1 MEALILY
8 FGKVIICSGV
18 MFLYYQLS
26 LKDKTFHHY
35 NRFYLLFAMIVS
47 ILLPLIRVED
57 FTIEVSNDIYLLI
70 NKIQNLN
77 TNKTADHDYI
87 YFRIVFSA
95 LGLVSFYFLGK
106 LIYGVL
112 KINQFKNQFQ
122 KETFEG
128 VNFYQTN
135 LSEAPFSYFKNLFW
149 KNTIVINSDIGK
161 QILKHEM
168 VHIEQKHSYDKIFIE
183 IITAI
188 FWFNP
193 FFHIIKKEI
202 SLIHEYLAD
211 KKAVKQSDTKAF
223 AQMLLASHFS
233 GKELP
238 ATSPFLSSNL
248 KKRLKML
255 QKPQTK
261 FGYARR
267 IFALP
272 VLFTVAFAYMVNA
285 KNKEIAETNIEIEK
299 AVSEIKKDTI
309 SPKNNIDQIVERQET
324 KISKAN
330 EELKIQSA
338 KLKTL
343 SEKSKEKAAE
353 LKKIAKEKGDN
364 SYEFELKAKEL
375 KQLSGEMDRIIDKDK
390 QYQIDFDELLS
401 RRGKMLSEKE
411 GNVILKDMSFKRV
424 FPDGDNYKISVDG
437 EELDLEKMFNSKEFR
452 DNSGLSEEKIK
463 ELKKKLSTA
472 DFKKY
477 LGKANKF
484 YLNGKQVYSGD
495 FPAPPMPPTPPNA
508 MKFNGKDIGYRYSG
522 IATYAE
528 VIPSNLSKK
537 ERRKYEKLV
546 KEKAEVEKK
555 LKEIKKE
562 QRELQ
567 GMPWTIAVNAHSAKP
582 GTKYTVTS
590 NYIQSDKARNKA
602 LAIAK
607 SYKTEDKL
615 NIIKSGFNENSKVY
629 INGIS
634 ANEENIKYIIDG
646 KEATQEEFS
655 ALKPNS
661 IRDMNV
667 KRNNVNGKMEG
678 EISVN
683 TKKEKQD

>member
-1 MEALILY
+1 M
-8 FGKVIICSGV
+8 VV
-18 MFLYYQLS
+18 S
-26 LKDKTFHHY
+26 LF
-35 NRFYLLFAMIVS
+35 
-47 ILLPLIRVED
+47 LPLIRVED
-57 FTIEVSNDIYLLI
+57 FTIEVSSDLYLII
-70 NKIQNLN
+70 NKFQNLN
-77 TNKTADHDYI
+77 TNKTINNDYN
-87 YFRIVFSA
+87 YFRIIFLA

-112 KINQFKNQFQ
+112 KIAQFKNQFQ

-309 SPKNNIDQIVERQET
+309 SPKNNIDQIVQRQEA

-330 EELKIQSA
+330 EELKIQSE

-375 KQLSGEMDRIIDKDK
+375 KQLSGEMDKIADNDKVYKLQFERVSPNGNSYFYKLDEDVRNPSIISNEGYLKLKKGLGERLDK
-390 QYQIDFDELLS
+390 LL
-401 RRGKMLSEKE
+401 
-411 GNVILKDMSFKRV
+411 
-424 FPDGDNYKISVDG
+424 
-437 EELDLEKMFNSKEFR
+437 
-452 DNSGLSEEKIK
+452 EEKDVFSDI
-463 ELKKKLSTA
+463 
-472 DFKKY
+472 
-477 LGKANKF
+477 N
-484 YLNGKQVYSGD
+484 
-495 FPAPPMPPTPPNA
+495 PPTPPTPITPPIVA
-508 MKFNGKDIGYRYSG
+508 RGYTGVAKY
-522 IATYAE
+522 TE
-528 VIPSNLSKK
+528 VKPYVLSKK
-537 ERRKYEKLV
+537 DQRKFEKLS
-546 KEKAEVEKK
+546 KEKAELARKQTEISKKQAEIVRQKAQNNPWIISVDAHAKPNVSYSVASKYIDSEKK
-555 LKEIKKE
+555 EGNK
-562 QRELQ
+562 
-567 GMPWTIAVNAHSAKP
+567 
-582 GTKYTVTS
+582 TVRIQTS
-590 NYIQSDKARNKA
+590 RMVTDGKDNLASGINK
-602 LAIAK
+602 
-607 SYKTEDKL
+607 
-615 NIIKSGFNENSKVY
+615 FY
-629 INGIS
+629 INGKDTFEDNMKITI
-634 ANEENIKYIIDG
+634 NG
-646 KEATQEEFS
+646 KESSKEEMD
-655 ALKPNS
+655 ALDPNN
-661 IRDMNV
+661 IREINV
-667 KRNNVNGKMEG
+667 TKNKVNGKSVG
-678 EISVN
+678 EISIN
-683 TKKEKQD
+683 TKK

>member
-1 MEALILY
+1 METLILY

-35 NRFYLLFAMIVS
+35 NRFYLLSAMLIS
-47 ILLPLIRVED
+47 ILLPLIKVED
-57 FTIEVSNDIYLLI
+57 FTIEVSNDLYLLI

-77 TNKTADHDYI
+77 TNKTTDNDYI
-87 YFRIVFSA
+87 YFRIIFSA

-106 LIYGVL
+106 LVYGIL
-112 KINQFKNQFQ
+112 KISKFKNQFQ

-149 KNTIVINSDIGK
+149 KNSIVINSDIGK

-183 IITAI
+183 IMTSI

-211 KKAVKQSDTKAF
+211 KKAVKKSDTKAF

-233 GKELP
+233 GTQLP

-285 KNKEIAETNIEIEK
+285 KNKEITQTNIEIEK

-309 SPKNNIDQIVERQET
+309 SPKNNIDQIVERQQAD
-324 KISKAN
+324 ISKAT
-330 EELKIQSA
+330 EKLKIQSE

-353 LKKIAKEKGDN
+353 LKKIAKEKGEN
-364 SYEFELKAKEL
+364 SYDFELKAKEL
-375 KQLSGEMDRIIDKDK
+375 RQLSGEMDKIVDKDLA
-390 QYQIDFDELLS
+390 YQIDFDKIENLRSKLLTENPQIKLKKLEL
-401 RRGKMLSEKE
+401 
-411 GNVILKDMSFKRV
+411 KRV
-424 FPDGDNYKISVDG
+424 FPDGDNYRIQMDGKDTDIDKIFD
-437 EELDLEKMFNSKEFR
+437 SKEFR
-452 DNSGLSEEKIK
+452 ENSGMNEVKITALKEK
-463 ELKKKLSTA
+463 LKAA
-472 DFKKY
+472 DFKDQ
-477 LGKANKF
+477 LGKANRL
-484 YLNGKQVYSGD
+484 YINGKEVFSD
-495 FPAPPMPPTPPNA
+495 SDDLPKPPMPPNA
-508 MKFNGKDIGYRYSG
+508 PKFSRGYTG
-522 IATYAE
+522 IATYSE
-528 VIPSNLSKK
+528 INPSNLSKK
-537 ERRKYEKLV
+537 EIRKLEKLA
-546 KEKAEVEKK
+546 KEKANLSAKQAEIARKK
-555 LKEIKKE
+555 AEITKE
-562 QRELQ
+562 QIRMQ
-567 GMPWTIAVNAHSAKP
+567 GNPWIISVDAHAKP
-582 GTKYTVTS
+582 DVKYTV
-590 NYIQSDKARNKA
+590 
-602 LAIAK
+602 K
-607 SYKTEDKL
+607 SSYVDGDKL
-615 NIIKSGFNENSKVY
+615 NDRAIVIAKAYHKDGFKNLVKTNFDDNVKIY
-629 INGIS
+629 INGKSVSKDEMNDLKPNDIS
-634 ANEENIKYIIDG
+634 SINVNKSNSNG
-646 KEATQEEFS
+646 KEA
-655 ALKPNS
+655 
-661 IRDMNV
+661 
-667 KRNNVNGKMEG
+667 G
-678 EISVN
+678 EIHIK
-683 TKKEKQD
+683 TKN

>member
-18 MFLYYQLS
+18 LFLYYQLS
-26 LKDKTFHHY
+26 LRDKTFHHY

-47 ILLPLIRVED
+47 LFLPLIRVED

-112 KINQFKNQFQ
+112 KITQFKKQFQ

-285 KNKEIAETNIEIEK
+285 KNREIAETNIEIEK

-309 SPKNNIDQIVERQET
+309 SPKNNIDQIVERQEA
-324 KISKAN
+324 KIFKAN
-330 EELKIQSA
+330 EELKIQSE

-343 SEKSKEKAAE
+343 SEKSKEKATE
-353 LKKIAKEKGDN
+353 LKKIAKEKGDK

-375 KQLSGEMDRIIDKDK
+375 KQLSGEMDKVIDQDFAYQLDFDNIEKTRDRILAQNPKFKVENIELKRLFPDGHNYRI
-390 QYQIDFDELLS
+390 QINGREIDFD
-401 RRGKMLSEKE
+401 
-411 GNVILKDMSFKRV
+411 
-424 FPDGDNYKISVDG
+424 
-437 EELDLEKMFNSKEFR
+437 KMFDSKEFKE
-452 DNSGLSEEKIK
+452 NSGLSEEKIK
-463 ELKKKLSTA
+463 ELKQKIKNGNLKNQ
-472 DFKKY
+472 F
-477 LGKANKF
+477 GKANR
-484 YLNGKQVYSGD
+484 LHINGNEVYSD
-495 FPAPPMPPTPPNA
+495 SNYPTPRTPITPPIVA
-508 MKFNGKDIGYRYSG
+508 RGYTGVTKYSELKP
-522 IATYAE
+522 Y
-528 VIPSNLSKK
+528 VLSKK
-537 ERRKYEKLV
+537 DQRKLEKLS
-546 KEKAEVEKK
+546 KEKAELARKQAEISKK
-555 LKEIKKE
+555 QAEIVKE
-562 QRELQ
+562 QNISV
-567 GMPWTIAVNAHSAKP
+567 GNPWIISVDAHANAKP
-582 GTKYTVTS
+582 DIKYTVKS
-590 NYIQSDKARNKA
+590 SYVDGSKLNDKAT
-602 LAIAK
+602 AIAK
-607 SYKTEDKL
+607 VYQENGFKNL
-615 NIIKSGFNENSKVY
+615 VKSDFDDDTKIY
-629 INGIS
+629 INGKSASKAEMNLLNPNNIASMNIS
-634 ANEENIKYIIDG
+634 K
-646 KEATQEEFS
+646 S
-655 ALKPNS
+655 
-661 IRDMNV
+661 
-667 KRNNVNGKMEG
+667 NNNGKNIG
-678 EISVN
+678 EIYIK
-683 TKKEKQD
+683 TKD